1 MFLDSARE
9 STPIL
14 FIHVPPPSGTF
25 KLRHKSVFSVGD
37 VGYLLAGPIGREMV
51 GLLYLLLMV
60 FIAGAAFLAVS
71 ISLNAVSS
79 HATCTMVFVAIAT
92 LTAGGI
98 ASLQTLHRI
107 SYISWIGVLS
117 IVAAGPFSLF

>member
-1 MFLDSARE
+1 M
-9 STPIL
+9 
-14 FIHVPPPSGTF
+14 
-25 KLRHKSVFSVGD
+25 KHKSVFSVGD
-37 VGYLLAGPIGREMV
+37 VGHILAGPIGREAV

-92 LTAGGI
+92 IAAALV

-107 SYISWIGVLS
+107 SYISWIGVFS
-117 IVAAGPFSLF
+117 IIAAGLSPSPVAQIWDRH